1 MEGLISGT
9 AVALWL
15 GILTSLS
22 PCPLATN
29 IAAISFISRKIKRTR
44 YIILSGLLYTI
55 GRMATYTILGILI
68 ITSVLSIPGISYF
81 LQKYMHRVLGPILI
95 LAGMVILE
103 FIPLNLPGLVGGERT
118 QRRIENMGHVGAF
131 LLGILFA
138 LAFCPVSAALFFGS
152 LIPLALATRS
162 HFLLPGIYGVGT
174 GLPVIVFAFILG
186 KGTQATAKAFNRLG
200 TFEIW
205 MRRLTGVVFILLGI
219 WFCLRYI
226 FHLF

>member
-1 MEGLISGT
+1 VERLISGT

-15 GILTSLS
+15 GILTSIS

-29 IAAISFISRKIKRTR
+29 IAAISFISRKIERTR

-81 LQKYMHRVLGPILI
+81 LQKYMHSVLGPILI

-103 FIPLNLPGLVGGERT
+103 LIPLNLPGLGLGERA
-118 QRRIENMGHVGAF
+118 QRRIENMGLGGAC

-138 LAFCPVSAALFFGS
+138 LAFCPVSAALFFGC
-152 LIPLALATRS
+152 LIPLALESRS
-162 HFLLPGIYGVGT
+162 NFLLPGIYGVGT
-174 GLPVIVFAFILG
+174 ALPVIISALILG

-205 MRRLTGVVFILLGI
+205 MRHITGIVFILLGI
-219 WFCLRYI
+219 WLCLRYI
-226 FHLF
+226 FQLF